1 MKGRQAWHDLSA
13 YVPFENFLLLF
24 RPWRLRFRV
33 PSCSKDKIARVGV
46 RGDKSFPGLIPSS
59 PMESPRP
66 SPRKVCLFTKERD
79 TLSFSLELTRDIL
92 ILLEKYNCSI
102 YDSVESRVSNDRFK
116 RWIHVFARLRDNFG
130 YRIPDRSKK
139 RKGWGETKRMEN
151 SFVIRFI
158 NAICAKLDR
167 ERFARSIPK
176 LDRMCISRKSGRG
189 GEAKSLL
196 NRHGSWIFY

>member
-1 MKGRQAWHDLSA
+1 M
-13 YVPFENFLLLF
+13 
-24 RPWRLRFRV
+24 
-33 PSCSKDKIARVGV
+33 

-59 PMESPRP
+59 PMESSRP

-102 YDSVESRVSNDRFK
+102 YDRVESRVSNDRFK

-139 RKGWGETKRMEN
+139 KERMRRNEEDGE
-151 SFVIRFI
+151 FVIRFI

-176 LDRMCISRKSGRG
+176 LDRMCISRKSGR
-189 GEAKSLL
+189 EERPNLC
-196 NRHGSWIFY
+196 